1 MTIYQFINYIYTN
14 YDVIMRKTGNKIY
27 IEDKNSINNVTRR
40 AIGEEITDFLKE
52 ENNKNYDFIPHLQCF
67 DSYRYNNKK

>member
-52 ENNKNYDFIPHLQCF
+52 ENNQNYDFIPHLQCF